1 MTEIIH
7 QDYMDGYT
15 DGRNPD
21 TPEPSGNRSERYKH
35 SCAAY
40 QGGDMTTP
48 IIKCPAGYAF
58 GYVADMQDADFE
70 VFIFDISATLVSE
83 TRGGA
88 RRRTERSRRHSQ
100 FHHQYKKSPP

>member
-35 SCAAY
+35 SFAVGRAELANKPIAAW
-40 QGGDMTTP
+40 
-48 IIKCPAGYAF
+48 ISRKR
-58 GYVADMQDADFE
+58 ADFIE
-70 VFIFDISATLVSE
+70 IQEALN
-83 TRGGA
+83 
-88 RRRTERSRRHSQ
+88 
-100 FHHQYKKSPP
+100 K